1 MNHKTHLYTKLY
13 CPRYTLLFPE
23 SNKESKYILTNPNY
37 GKHSIQTKTIFK
49 KEKCKIKESVFN
61 LVHNIKKNQIK
72 REHKTIDINKNKIN
86 KCIEILDDA
95 NIDEGIV
102 LNQYFAYMK
111 RYNIEHEKS
120 QKMKLKNFLIPI
132 KNQEKMIKNIKKNI
146 NFFKSISNHMLMKYM
161 IENKEKLNQYMDEI
175 SPNKTRNSISY
186 SHNNK
191 KRYST
196 EKSISLTKQNYDKNI
211 LKTFSNYD
219 DIRNNKNSIN
229 GKSSN
234 YFNRKTVS
242 NLKLKIGD
250 SLILRNKKS
259 LSPFSTGKMKIKNNK
274 RFSVTI
280 NSNRHSIKLNNQY
293 YTPSARKKFSQNLF
307 ENNKN
312 NEIIT
317 NRSDY
322 KTSISKFN
330 SSLKTKKD

>member
-1 MNHKTHLYTKLY
+1 
-13 CPRYTLLFPE
+13 
-23 SNKESKYILTNPNY
+23 
-37 GKHSIQTKTIFK
+37 
-49 KEKCKIKESVFN
+49 
-61 LVHNIKKNQIK
+61 
-72 REHKTIDINKNKIN
+72 
-86 KCIEILDDA
+86 
-95 NIDEGIV
+95 
-102 LNQYFAYMK
+102 
-111 RYNIEHEKS
+111 
-120 QKMKLKNFLIPI
+120 
-132 KNQEKMIKNIKKNI
+132 
-146 NFFKSISNHMLMKYM
+146 MLMKYM

-175 SPNKTRNSISY
+175 SPYKTRNSLSY
-186 SHNNK
+186 NNK
-191 KRYST
+191 RKYST
-196 EKSISLTKQNYDKNI
+196 EKNISLTKQNYDKNV

-219 DIRNNKNSIN
+219 DIRKNKNSIN
-229 GKSSN
+229 GKNNN

-250 SLILRNKKS
+250 NLFLRNKKS
-259 LSPFSTGKMKIKNNK
+259 LTPFSTNKMKIKNKK

-293 YTPSARKKFSQNLF
+293 YTPLAKKKFSQNLF